1 MLKKNKPLPLFGVCL
16 LYICSIICLQR
27 NKTMN
32 NDNGQGLMNKYVW
45 VIETIYRHRKL
56 SFRDLNKLWLNDDI
70 SMGVELPKRTFDNL
84 RYAIGDIFK
93 IDIVNEKK
101 GRYRYYIENEEELS
115 GNGLTSWLYST
126 LSVANMLYDSRNL
139 KERILLEDIP
149 SGLQHLQPIIRAMKE
164 NYLLNITYKSYW
176 SDEEC
181 SFDVKP
187 YCIKLFK
194 QRWYMVAKSTH
205 AYYNDKPPMIY
216 SLDRILQ
223 LTVKQETFE
232 MLKDWNSKEFFEGC
246 FGVCRSLDVEV
257 VKLKVSA
264 LQANYIRDLKLH
276 DTQEE
281 IERSGNYSIFTY
293 CIRPEFDFQQELLR
307 HGEDIEVLEP
317 QWLREEIAG
326 KIERMNSVYK
336 SK

>member
-1 MLKKNKPLPLFGVCL
+1 
-16 LYICSIICLQR
+16 
-27 NKTMN
+27 MN

-45 VIETIYRHRKL
+45 VIETIYRHKRL
-56 SFRDLNKLWLNDDI
+56 SFKELNELWLHDDI
-70 SMGVELPKRTFDNL
+70 SRGVELPKRTFDNWKDE
-84 RYAIGDIFK
+84 IWDVFGIN
-93 IDIVNEKK
+93 IVNERR
-101 GRYRYYIENEEELS
+101 GRYRYYIENEEDLS
-115 GNGLTSWLYST
+115 GNGLSSWLYST
-126 LSVANMLYDSRNL
+126 LSVANMLYDSKNL

-232 MLKDWNSKEFFEGC
+232 MPKDWNSKEFFEGC
-246 FGVCRSLDVEV
+246 FGVCRSLDVEI

-264 LQANYIRDLKLH
+264 SQANYIRDLKLH

-281 IERSGNYSIFTY
+281 VERNEDYSIFTY
-293 CIRPEFDFQQELLR
+293 SLRPEFDFQQELLR
-307 HGEDIEVLEP
+307 HGEDVEVLEP
-317 QWLREEIAG
+317 QWLREEMAG
-326 KIERMNSVYK
+326 KIERMQEIYE
-336 SK
+336 

>member
-1 MLKKNKPLPLFGVCL
+1 
-16 LYICSIICLQR
+16 
-27 NKTMN
+27 MN

-45 VIETIYRHRKL
+45 VIETIYRHKRL
-56 SFRDLNKLWLNDDI
+56 SFKELNELWLHDDI
-70 SMGVELPKRTFDNL
+70 SRGVELPKRTFDNWKDE
-84 RYAIGDIFK
+84 IWDVFGIN
-93 IDIVNEKK
+93 IVNERR
-101 GRYRYYIENEEELS
+101 GWYRYYIENEEDLS

-126 LSVANMLYDSRNL
+126 LSVANMLYDSKNL

-216 SLDRILQ
+216 SLDRILL

-232 MLKDWNSKEFFEGC
+232 MPKDWNAEEFFEGC

-281 IERSGNYSIFTY
+281 VEHNDDYSIFTY
-293 CIRPEFDFQQELLR
+293 RLRPEFDFQQELLR
-307 HGEDIEVLEP
+307 HGEDVEVLEP

-326 KIERMNSVYK
+326 KIERMQEIYE
-336 SK
+336 

>member
-1 MLKKNKPLPLFGVCL
+1 
-16 LYICSIICLQR
+16 
-27 NKTMN
+27 MN

-70 SMGVELPKRTFDNL
+70 SMGVELPKRTFDNW

-126 LSVANMLYDSRNL
+126 LSVANMLYDSKNL

-187 YCIKLFK
+187 YCVKLFK

-232 MLKDWNSKEFFEGC
+232 MPKDWNSKEFFEGC

-264 LQANYIRDLKLH
+264 QQANYIRDLKLH

-281 IERSGNYSIFTY
+281 IERNSNYSIFTY
-293 CIRPEFDFQQELLR
+293 CIRPEYDFQQELMR
-307 HGEDIEVLEP
+307 YGEDVEVLEP
-317 QWLREEIAG
+317 QWLREEMAG
-326 KIERMNSVYK
+326 KIERMWGKYK
-336 SK
+336 SEKRMGE

>member
-1 MLKKNKPLPLFGVCL
+1 
-16 LYICSIICLQR
+16 
-27 NKTMN
+27 MN
-32 NDNGQGLMNKYVW
+32 NDKGQGLMSKYVW
-45 VIETIYRHRKL
+45 VIETIYQHNRL
-56 SFRDLNKLWLNDDI
+56 SFKELNELWLHDDI
-70 SMGVELPKRTFDNL
+70 SRGVELPKRTFDNWKDE
-84 RYAIGDIFK
+84 IWDVFGIN
-93 IDIVNEKK
+93 IVNERR
-101 GRYRYYIENEEELS
+101 GWYRYYIENEEDLS
-115 GNGLTSWLYST
+115 GNGLASWLYST
-126 LSVANMLYDSRNL
+126 LSVANMLYDSKNL

-181 SFDVKP
+181 CFDVKP

-223 LTVKQETFE
+223 LTVKHETFE
-232 MLKDWNSKEFFEGC
+232 MPADWNAQEYFEGC
-246 FGVCRSLDVEV
+246 FGVCRSVDVEI

-264 LQANYIRDLKLH
+264 SQANYIRDLKLH
-276 DTQEE
+276 DSQKEVE
-281 IERSGNYSIFTY
+281 HNDKYSIFTY
-293 CIRPEFDFQQELLR
+293 RLRPEYDFQQELLR
-307 HGEDIEVLEP
+307 HGENVEVLEP

-326 KIERMNSVYK
+326 KIERMNNVYK

>member
-1 MLKKNKPLPLFGVCL
+1 
-16 LYICSIICLQR
+16 
-27 NKTMN
+27 MN

-45 VIETIYRHRKL
+45 VIETIYRHKRL
-56 SFRDLNKLWLNDDI
+56 SFKELNELWLHDDI
-70 SMGVELPKRTFDNL
+70 SRGVELPKRTFDNWKDE
-84 RYAIGDIFK
+84 IWDVFGIN
-93 IDIVNEKK
+93 IVNERR
-101 GRYRYYIENEEELS
+101 GRYRYYIENEEDLS
-115 GNGLTSWLYST
+115 GNGLSSWLYST
-126 LSVANMLYDSRNL
+126 LSVANMLYDSKNL

-232 MLKDWNSKEFFEGC
+232 MPKDWNSKEFFEGC

-281 IERSGNYSIFTY
+281 IERNSNYSIFTY
-293 CIRPEFDFQQELLR
+293 CIRPEYDFQQELLR
-307 HGEDIEVLEP
+307 HGEDVEVLEP
-317 QWLREEIAG
+317 QWLREEMAG
-326 KIERMNSVYK
+326 KIERMQEIYE
-336 SK
+336 

>member
-1 MLKKNKPLPLFGVCL
+1 MA
-16 LYICSIICLQR
+16 LQHA
-27 NKTMN
+27 
-32 NDNGQGLMNKYVW
+32 
-45 VIETIYRHRKL
+45 ECCKL
-56 SFRDLNKLWLNDDI
+56 
-70 SMGVELPKRTFDNL
+70 
-84 RYAIGDIFK
+84 
-93 IDIVNEKK
+93 
-101 GRYRYYIENEEELS
+101 
-115 GNGLTSWLYST
+115 
-126 LSVANMLYDSRNL
+126 LYDSKNL

-181 SFDVKP
+181 CFDVKP
-187 YCIKLFK
+187 YCVKLFK
-194 QRWYMVAKSTH
+194 QRWYMVAQSTH
-205 AYYNDKPPMIY
+205 HYYDDKPPMIY

-232 MLKDWNSKEFFEGC
+232 MPKDWNSKEFFEGC

-281 IERSGNYSIFTY
+281 IERNSNYSIFTY
-293 CIRPEFDFQQELLR
+293 CIRPEYDFQQELLR
-307 HGEDIEVLEP
+307 LGEDVEVLEP

-326 KIERMNSVYK
+326 KIERMNMVYNK
-336 SK
+336 NINKLLKIEL

>member
-1 MLKKNKPLPLFGVCL
+1 
-16 LYICSIICLQR
+16 
-27 NKTMN
+27 MN
-32 NDNGQGLMNKYVW
+32 NDRGQGLMSKYVW
-45 VIETIYRHRKL
+45 VIETIYRHKKL
-56 SFRDLNKLWLNDDI
+56 SFKELNELWLQDDI
-70 SMGVELPKRTFDNL
+70 SRGVELPKRTFDNWKDEIWDTFGICIL
-84 RYAIGDIFK
+84 
-93 IDIVNEKK
+93 NERR
-101 GRYRYYIENEEELS
+101 GRYRYYIENEEDIA
-115 GNGLTSWLYST
+115 NGAVTSWLYST
-126 LSVANMLYDSRNL
+126 ISVVKTLSNSRDI
-139 KERILLEDIP
+139 KERILLENIP
-149 SGLQHLQPIIRAMKE
+149 SGQEFLQMIIDAMKA
-164 NYLLNITYKSYW
+164 NLQLNITYRSYW

-181 SFDVKP
+181 CFDVKP
-187 YCIKLFK
+187 YCVKLFR

-223 LTVKQETFE
+223 LMVKQETFE
-232 MLKDWNSKEFFEGC
+232 MPKDWNSKEFFEGC

-281 IERSGNYSIFTY
+281 IERNDDYSIFTY
-293 CIRPEFDFQQELLR
+293 CIRPGYDFQQELMR
-307 HGEDIEVLEP
+307 YGEDVEVLEP

>member
-1 MLKKNKPLPLFGVCL
+1 M
-16 LYICSIICLQR
+16 S
-27 NKTMN
+27 N
-32 NDNGQGLMNKYVW
+32 NNTGQNTISKYVW
-45 VIETIYRHRKL
+45 VIKTIHRHKKIT
-56 SFRDLNKLWLNDDI
+56 FRELNELWLRDEI
-70 SMGVELPKRTFDNL
+70 SMGEQLPKRTFDNW
-84 RYAIGDIFK
+84 RYAIWDIFGLN
-93 IDIVNEKK
+93 IVNEQK
-101 GRYRYYIENEEELS
+101 GRYRYYIENEEDITD
-115 GNGLTSWLYST
+115 NGLTSWLYST
-126 LSVANMLYDSRNL
+126 MSVANTLSCSRSI
-139 KERILLEDIP
+139 KERILLENIP
-149 SGLQHLQPIIRAMKE
+149 SGQEFLQPIIEAMKE
-164 NYLLNITYKSYW
+164 NRLLNITYKSYW

-205 AYYNDKPPMIY
+205 AYYDDKPPMIY

-232 MLKDWNSKEFFEGC
+232 MPKDWNSKEFFEGC

-281 IERSGNYSIFTY
+281 IERNSNYSIFTY
-293 CIRPEFDFQQELLR
+293 CIRPEYDFQQELLR
-307 HGEDIEVLEP
+307 HGEDVEVLEP

-336 SK
+336 SKIE

>member
-1 MLKKNKPLPLFGVCL
+1 
-16 LYICSIICLQR
+16 
-27 NKTMN
+27 MN
-32 NDNGQGLMNKYVW
+32 NDKGQGLMSKYVW
-45 VIETIYRHRKL
+45 VLETIYQHNRL
-56 SFRDLNKLWLNDDI
+56 SFKELNELWLHDDI
-70 SMGVELPKRTFDNL
+70 SRGVELPKRTFDNWKDE
-84 RYAIGDIFK
+84 IWDVFGIN
-93 IDIVNEKK
+93 IVNERR
-101 GRYRYYIENEEELS
+101 GWYRYYIENEEDLS
-115 GNGLTSWLYST
+115 GNGLASWLYST
-126 LSVANMLYDSRNL
+126 LSVANMLYDSKNL

-181 SFDVKP
+181 CFDVKP

-223 LTVKQETFE
+223 LTVKHETFE
-232 MLKDWNSKEFFEGC
+232 MPADWNAQEYFEGC
-246 FGVCRSLDVEV
+246 FGVCRSVDVEI

-264 LQANYIRDLKLH
+264 SQANYIRDLKLH
-276 DTQEE
+276 DSQKEVE
-281 IERSGNYSIFTY
+281 HNDKYSIFTY
-293 CIRPEFDFQQELLR
+293 RLRPEYDFQQELLR
-307 HGEDIEVLEP
+307 HGENVEVLEP

-326 KIERMNSVYK
+326 KIERMNNVYK

>member
-1 MLKKNKPLPLFGVCL
+1 
-16 LYICSIICLQR
+16 
-27 NKTMN
+27 MN
-32 NDNGQGLMNKYVW
+32 NNRGQGLMSKYVW
-45 VIETIYRHRKL
+45 VIETIYRHKKL
-56 SFRDLNKLWLNDDI
+56 SFKELNELWLQDDI
-70 SMGVELPKRTFDNL
+70 SRGVELPKRTFDNWKDE
-84 RYAIGDIFK
+84 IWDVFGIN
-93 IDIVNEKK
+93 IVNERR
-101 GRYRYYIENEEELS
+101 GRYRYYIENEEDLS
-115 GNGLTSWLYST
+115 GNGLSSWLYST
-126 LSVANMLYDSRNL
+126 LSVANMLYDSKNL

-232 MLKDWNSKEFFEGC
+232 LPKDWNAQEYFEGC
-246 FGVCRSLDVEV
+246 FGVCRSLDVEI

-264 LQANYIRDLKLH
+264 SQANYIRDLKLH

-281 IERSGNYSIFTY
+281 VEHNDKFSIFTY
-293 CIRPEFDFQQELLR
+293 RLRPEYDFQQELLR
-307 HGEDIEVLEP
+307 HGEDVEVLEP
-317 QWLREEIAG
+317 QWLREETAR

>member
-1 MLKKNKPLPLFGVCL
+1 
-16 LYICSIICLQR
+16 
-27 NKTMN
+27 
-32 NDNGQGLMNKYVW
+32 
-45 VIETIYRHRKL
+45 
-56 SFRDLNKLWLNDDI
+56 
-70 SMGVELPKRTFDNL
+70 MGEQLPKRTFDNW
-84 RYAIGDIFK
+84 RYAIWDIFGLN
-93 IDIVNEKK
+93 IVNEQK
-101 GRYRYYIENEEELS
+101 GRYRYYIENEEDITD
-115 GNGLTSWLYST
+115 NGLTSWLYST
-126 LSVANMLYDSRNL
+126 MSVANTLSCSRSI
-139 KERILLEDIP
+139 KERILLENIP
-149 SGLQHLQPIIRAMKE
+149 SGQEFLQPIIEAMKE
-164 NYLLNITYKSYW
+164 NHLLNITYKSYW

-187 YCIKLFK
+187 YCVKLFK

-232 MLKDWNSKEFFEGC
+232 MPKDWNAEEFFDGC

-264 LQANYIRDLKLH
+264 QQANYTRDLKLH

-281 IERSGNYSIFTY
+281 IERNGNYSIFTY

-307 HGEDIEVLEP
+307 HGEDVEVLEP

-326 KIERMNSVYK
+326 KIERMLEIYE
-336 SK
+336 

>member
-1 MLKKNKPLPLFGVCL
+1 
-16 LYICSIICLQR
+16 
-27 NKTMN
+27 MN

-45 VIETIYRHRKL
+45 VIETIYRHKRL
-56 SFRDLNKLWLNDDI
+56 SFKELNELWLHDDI
-70 SMGVELPKRTFDNL
+70 SRGVELPKRTFDNWKDE
-84 RYAIGDIFK
+84 IWDVFGIN
-93 IDIVNEKK
+93 IVNERR
-101 GRYRYYIENEEELS
+101 GRYRYYIENEEDLS
-115 GNGLTSWLYST
+115 GNGLSSWLYST
-126 LSVANMLYDSRNL
+126 LSVANMLYDSKNL

-232 MLKDWNSKEFFEGC
+232 MPKDWNSKEFFEGC
-246 FGVCRSLDVEV
+246 FGVCRSLDVEI

-264 LQANYIRDLKLH
+264 SQANYIRDLKLH

-281 IERSGNYSIFTY
+281 VERNEDYSIFTY
-293 CIRPEFDFQQELLR
+293 SLRPEFDFQQELLR
-307 HGEDIEVLEP
+307 HGEDVEVLEP
-317 QWLREEIAG
+317 QWLREEMAG
-326 KIERMNSVYK
+326 KIEKMQEIYE
-336 SK
+336 

>member
-1 MLKKNKPLPLFGVCL
+1 
-16 LYICSIICLQR
+16 
-27 NKTMN
+27 MN
-32 NDNGQGLMNKYVW
+32 NDKGQGLMSKYVW
-45 VIETIYRHRKL
+45 VIETIYQHNRL
-56 SFRDLNKLWLNDDI
+56 SFKELNELWLHDDI
-70 SMGVELPKRTFDNL
+70 SRGVELPKRTFDNWKDE
-84 RYAIGDIFK
+84 IWDVFGIN
-93 IDIVNEKK
+93 IVNERR
-101 GRYRYYIENEEELS
+101 GWYRYYIENEEDLS
-115 GNGLTSWLYST
+115 GNGLASWLYST
-126 LSVANMLYDSRNL
+126 LSVANMLYDSKNL

-181 SFDVKP
+181 CFDVKP

-223 LTVKQETFE
+223 LTVKHETFE
-232 MLKDWNSKEFFEGC
+232 MPADWNAQEYFEGC
-246 FGVCRSLDVEV
+246 FGVCRSVDVEI

-264 LQANYIRDLKLH
+264 SQANYIRDLKLH
-276 DTQEE
+276 DSQKEVE
-281 IERSGNYSIFTY
+281 HNDKYSIFTY
-293 CIRPEFDFQQELLR
+293 RLRPEYDFQQELLR
-307 HGEDIEVLEP
+307 HGETVEVLEP

-326 KIERMNSVYK
+326 KIERMNNVYK

>member
-1 MLKKNKPLPLFGVCL
+1 M
-16 LYICSIICLQR
+16 S
-27 NKTMN
+27 N
-32 NDNGQGLMNKYVW
+32 NNTGQNTISKYVW
-45 VIETIYRHRKL
+45 VIKTIRRHKKIP
-56 SFRDLNKLWLNDDI
+56 FRELNELWLRDEI
-70 SMGVELPKRTFDNL
+70 SMGEQLPKRTFDNW
-84 RYAIGDIFK
+84 RYAIWDIFGLN
-93 IDIVNEKK
+93 IVNEQK
-101 GRYRYYIENEEELS
+101 GRYRYYIENEEDITD
-115 GNGLTSWLYST
+115 NDLTSWLYST
-126 LSVANMLYDSRNL
+126 MSHANTLSCSRSI
-139 KERILLEDIP
+139 KERILLENIP
-149 SGLQHLQPIIRAMKE
+149 SGQEFLQPIIEAMKE
-164 NYLLNITYKSYW
+164 NHLLNITYKSYW

-187 YCIKLFK
+187 YCVKLFK

-232 MLKDWNSKEFFEGC
+232 MPKDWYSKEFFEGC

-264 LQANYIRDLKLH
+264 QQANYTRDLKLH

-281 IERSGNYSIFTY
+281 IERNSNYSIFTY
-293 CIRPEFDFQQELLR
+293 SIRPEYDFQQELLR
-307 HGEDIEVLEP
+307 HGEDVEVLEP

-336 SK
+336 SKIE

>member
-1 MLKKNKPLPLFGVCL
+1 
-16 LYICSIICLQR
+16 
-27 NKTMN
+27 
-32 NDNGQGLMNKYVW
+32 MNKYVW

-70 SMGVELPKRTFDNL
+70 SMGVELPKRTFDNW

-126 LSVANMLYDSRNL
+126 LSVANTLYDSKNL

-164 NYLLNITYKSYW
+164 NYLLNITYKSCW

-232 MLKDWNSKEFFEGC
+232 MPKDWNAEEFFDGC

-281 IERSGNYSIFTY
+281 IERNSNYSIFTY
-293 CIRPEFDFQQELLR
+293 CIRPEYDFQQELLR
-307 HGEDIEVLEP
+307 HGEDVEVLEP

-326 KIERMNSVYK
+326 KIERMIGVYNK
-336 SK
+336 KY

>member
-1 MLKKNKPLPLFGVCL
+1 
-16 LYICSIICLQR
+16 
-27 NKTMN
+27 MN
-32 NDNGQGLMNKYVW
+32 NDKGQGLMRKYVW
-45 VIETIYRHRKL
+45 VLETIHRHRKL
-56 SFRDLNKLWLNDDI
+56 SFRELNELWLNDHDI
-70 SMGVELPKRTFDNL
+70 SMGVELPKRTFDNW
-84 RYAIGDIFK
+84 RYAIWDIFK
-93 IDIVNEKK
+93 LNVVNEQK
-101 GRYRYYIENEEELS
+101 GGYRYYIENEEDLS
-115 GNGLTSWLYST
+115 GNGFTSWLYST
-126 LSVANMLYDSRNL
+126 LSVANMFYDSRNL

-149 SGLQHLQPIIRAMKE
+149 SGLQYLQPIIKAMKE
-164 NYLLNITYKSYW
+164 NHQLNITHRSYW

-181 SFDVKP
+181 CFDVMP

-232 MLKDWNSKEFFEGC
+232 MPKDWNSKEFFEGC

-281 IERSGNYSIFTY
+281 IERNSNYSIFTY
-293 CIRPEFDFQQELLR
+293 SIRPEFDFQQELLR
-307 HGEDIEVLEP
+307 QGEDVEVLEP
-317 QWLREEIAG
+317 QWLREEMAG
-326 KIERMNSVYK
+326 KIERMWGKYK
-336 SK
+336 SEKRMGE

>member
-1 MLKKNKPLPLFGVCL
+1 
-16 LYICSIICLQR
+16 
-27 NKTMN
+27 MN
-32 NDNGQGLMNKYVW
+32 NDRGQGLMSKYVW
-45 VIETIYRHRKL
+45 VIETIYRHKKL
-56 SFRDLNKLWLNDDI
+56 SFKELNELWLQDDI
-70 SMGVELPKRTFDNL
+70 SRGVELPKRTFDNWKDEIWDTFGISIL
-84 RYAIGDIFK
+84 
-93 IDIVNEKK
+93 NERR
-101 GRYRYYIENEEELS
+101 GRYRYYIENEEDIA
-115 GNGLTSWLYST
+115 NGTVTSWLYNTISVVNT
-126 LSVANMLYDSRNL
+126 LSNSRDI
-139 KERILLEDIP
+139 KERILLENIP
-149 SGLQHLQPIIRAMKE
+149 SGQEFLQMIIDAMKA
-164 NYLLNITYKSYW
+164 NLQLNITYRSYW

-181 SFDVKP
+181 CFDVKP
-187 YCIKLFK
+187 YCVKLFR

-232 MLKDWNSKEFFEGC
+232 MPKDWNSKEFFEGC

-281 IERSGNYSIFTY
+281 VERNDNYSIFTY
-293 CIRPEFDFQQELLR
+293 CIRPEYDFQQELLR
-307 HGEDIEVLEP
+307 HGEDVEVLEP

-326 KIERMNSVYK
+326 KIERMSGVYK
-336 SK
+336 RCNNKLNAK

>member
-1 MLKKNKPLPLFGVCL
+1 
-16 LYICSIICLQR
+16 
-27 NKTMN
+27 
-32 NDNGQGLMNKYVW
+32 
-45 VIETIYRHRKL
+45 
-56 SFRDLNKLWLNDDI
+56 
-70 SMGVELPKRTFDNL
+70 VELPKRTFDNW
-84 RYAIGDIFK
+84 RYAIWDIFGLN
-93 IDIVNEKK
+93 IANEQK
-101 GRYRYYIENEEELS
+101 GRYRYFIENEEDLS
-115 GNGLTSWLYST
+115 GNGLTLWLYST
-126 LSVANMLYDSRNL
+126 LSVANILYDSKNL

-194 QRWYMVAKSTH
+194 QRWYLVAQSTH
-205 AYYNDKPPMIY
+205 PFYDDKPPMIY
-216 SLDRILQ
+216 SLDIILN
-223 LTVKQETFE
+223 LEIKQETFE
-232 MLKDWNSKEFFEGC
+232 MPKYWNSQEFFEGC
-246 FGVCRSLDVEV
+246 FGICRSLDVEV

-264 LQANYIRDLKLH
+264 QQANYTRDLKLH

-281 IERSGNYSIFTY
+281 IERNGNYSIFTY

-326 KIERMNSVYK
+326 KIMRMNSVYK
-336 SK
+336 SKIE